1 MIGSAAVEDLNLGV
15 RRAEVYGF
23 LGPSGAGRT
32 TTSLVLLGL
41 LKPSSETAKVL
52 GEEPDALVGL
62 MQINAL
68 GESAALNPSQE
79 RRGNLRVAARYSSC
93 TL

>member
-32 TTSLVLLGL
+32 TTLLVLLGL

-52 GEEPDALVGL
+52 GEEPDA
-62 MQINAL
+62 
-68 GESAALNPSQE
+68 
-79 RRGNLRVAARYSSC
+79 
-93 TL
+93 

>member
-1 MIGSAAVEDLNLGV
+1 MEGGRCYPRSRKHTAGTARSCTLTKRYGDRIGPVEDLNLGV

-52 GEEPDALVGL
+52 GEEPDALAGL
-62 MQINAL
+62 M
-68 GESAALNPSQE
+68 
-79 RRGNLRVAARYSSC
+79 
-93 TL
+93 

>member
-1 MIGSAAVEDLNLGV
+1 MYSRSRKQTAGTARSRLSRSAGLPSATVIGSAAVVDLNLGV

-62 MQINAL
+62 M
-68 GESAALNPSQE
+68 
-79 RRGNLRVAARYSSC
+79 
-93 TL
+93 